1 MNASTHVPNVP
12 QVVEAEV
19 TDPGLRD
26 VIDRSKVT
34 KSPPPQWYRTM
45 GQNPEVAKE
54 FARYW
59 DMLHRGGT
67 VPHDIKEL
75 ARIQIAQMIG
85 CEFCARQ
92 TSPLASSITEE
103 QKMSCALPNW
113 EHPDAKTRAALHF
126 ARTLT
131 LDDGRDGEVYAEL
144 KKFYSNAEIIEL
156 SAFFCLTA
164 GGNRMAKSWSIEP
177 HGEVLAI
184 PGAAMSIHGGERA
197 EESSPIIARSLLSPL
212 DLLKVAGD

>member
-1 MNASTHVPNVP
+1 MSTLTHVPNVP
-12 QVVEAEV
+12 QIADDAA
-19 TDPGLRD
+19 DPGLRD
-26 VIDRSKVT
+26 VIERAKVT
-34 KSPPPQWYRTM
+34 KSPPPAWYRTM

-67 VPHDIKEL
+67 VPHEIKEL
-75 ARIQIAQMIG
+75 ARIQIAQIIG

-103 QKMSCALPNW
+103 EKKSCALPNW
-113 EHPDAKTRAALHF
+113 EHPDPKTRAALHY

-131 LDDGRDGEVYAEL
+131 LDDGRDKEVYAEL
-144 KKFYSNAEIIEL
+144 KKFYSHAEIIEL

-164 GGNRMAKSWSIEP
+164 GGNRMAKSWSIEA
-177 HGEVLAI
+177 HGEVPAI
-184 PGAAMSIHGGERA
+184 PNGAMSIHGDDGVGA
-197 EESSPIIARSLLSPL
+197 SSKSSHAR
-212 DLLKVAGD
+212 

>member
-1 MNASTHVPNVP
+1 MPVSTHVAHVP
-12 QVVEAEV
+12 QV
-19 TDPGLRD
+19 TDSEITDSGLRQ
-26 VIDRSKVT
+26 VIDRAKVT
-34 KSPPPQWYRTM
+34 KSPPPAWYRTM
-45 GQNPEVAKE
+45 GHNPEVAKA
-54 FARYW
+54 FAGYW

-67 VPHDIKEL
+67 VPHEIKEL
-75 ARIQIAQMIG
+75 ARIQIAQMVG

-92 TSPLASSITEE
+92 TSPLAASITEE

-113 EHPDAKTRAALHF
+113 EHPDPKTRAALHY

-131 LDDGRDGEVYAEL
+131 LDDRRDREVYAEL

-177 HGEVLAI
+177 HGEVSAL
-184 PGAAMSIHGGERA
+184 PEGAMSIHGSAERQ
-197 EESSPIIARSLLSPL
+197 SPREASH
-212 DLLKVAGD
+212 